1 MKRMLLKLKDWA
13 KDSTVIKTRFIDIE
27 ISNGIML
34 VLCILLIIKSVTKIA
49 SYF

>member
-27 ISNGIML
+27 ISNGIII
-34 VLCILLIIKSVTKIA
+34 VLCILLIIKSVSTMV